1 MYNTEPSKYS
11 TDFYRFLKNKDDN
24 RISLKK
30 LFCYIIAVIIIV
42 AIGQTIVEN
51 SDPYKSENIENEK
64 FIKAEI
70 KPQII
75 FDTITVPMKQT
86 FFKTY
91 FAIQLIDGSIY
102 RLNLINSKNENKI
115 VKNVI
120 IEKKAND
127 KTFEIINKN
136 IRYKFKISELDNFGE
151 RIFVFFASIF
161 FCIIGIPLWLNKNEL
176 EKEYEK
182 KTVTANSSF

>member
-1 MYNTEPSKYS
+1 MYNIELSKYS
-11 TDFYRFLKNKDDN
+11 TNFYKFLKNKDDN

-30 LFCYIIAVIIIV
+30 LFCYVFAIIIIV
-42 AIGQTIVEN
+42 SIGQTIANN
-51 SDPYKSENIENEK
+51 SDPYKSDNIQNEK

-75 FDTITVPMKQT
+75 FDTILLPMKQT
-86 FFKTY
+86 CFKTY
-91 FAIQLIDGSIY
+91 FAIQLTDGSVY
-102 RLNLINSKNENKI
+102 RLNLSNSENKNKI
-115 VKNVI
+115 VKNAT

-127 KTFEIINKN
+127 KTFEIINNN
-136 IRYKFKISELDNFGE
+136 IQYKFEISEVDNFGE

-182 KTVTANSSF
+182 NNRYR

>member
-1 MYNTEPSKYS
+1 MYNREPSKYS
-11 TDFYRFLKNKDDN
+11 TDFYKFLKNKDNN
-24 RISLKK
+24 RLSIKK
-30 LFCYIIAVIIIV
+30 LFCYIFAIIIV
-42 AIGQTIVEN
+42 VTIGQIIAKN
-51 SDPYKSENIENEK
+51 SDPYKSDNIENEK

-75 FDTITVPMKQT
+75 FDTIILPMKQT
-86 FFKTY
+86 LFNTY
-91 FAIQLIDGSIY
+91 FAIRLTDGSVY
-102 RLNLINSKNENKI
+102 RLNLINSKNKNKI
-115 VKNVI
+115 VKNAI

-182 KTVTANSSF
+182 NNRYR

>member
-30 LFCYIIAVIIIV
+30 LFYYIIAVIIIV
-42 AIGQTIVEN
+42 AIGQIRTKN
-51 SDPYKSENIENEK
+51 SDPYKSDNIENEK

-75 FDTITVPMKQT
+75 FDTITLPMKQT
-86 FFKTY
+86 CFKTY
-91 FAIQLIDGSIY
+91 FAIQLIDGSVY
-102 RLNLINSKNENKI
+102 RLNLINGKNENKI
-115 VKNVI
+115 VKNAI
-120 IEKKAND
+120 IEKKANY
-127 KTFEIINKN
+127 KTFEIINNN
-136 IRYKFKISELDNFGE
+136 IRYKFEISELNNSGE
-151 RIFVFFASIF
+151 RIFVFFASLF

-182 KTVTANSSF
+182 NNRYR